1 MALPP
6 AIPLVIENGTGVA
19 GANSFITV
27 AELDAYALA
36 YFNHTETGN
45 TASKEAALRRAWL
58 YMKSLPWKEEYPWP
72 TLGGTIPSD
81 VKLAQGI
88 LAHYEKLNPNGLA
101 PSVVPGQQKVLNRV
115 GEIGWSVTA
124 SSGVE
129 SQRANVLMA
138 DDLLKPYLAGKS
150 KFLARA

>member
-1 MALPP
+1 MAL
-6 AIPLVIENGTGVA
+6 IIENGTGVA
-19 GANSFITV
+19 NADSFITV
-27 AELDAYALA
+27 AQFDAYSLA
-36 YFNHTETGN
+36 YLDHAETGSN
-45 TASKEAALRRAWL
+45 ATKESALRRAWL

-72 TLGGTIPSD
+72 TLGGAIPND
-81 VKLAQGI
+81 VKLAQSI
-88 LAHYEKLNPNGLA
+88 LAHYEKANRNGLA

-124 SSGVE
+124 SGGVE